1 MPLGRVTGEKNVSVE
16 STPML
21 SVVLP
26 VYNEEALLED
36 NLILIRDYLRSIESE
51 FRWEIVIVNDG
62 SADKSGP
69 IVRQFAEK
77 NEHVVAL
84 THPRNFGLGQ
94 ALKYGMAN
102 TRGDYVITLDIDLS
116 YDVEH
121 IGELARKIRDDK
133 ARLVLASPYMKG
145 GSISNV
151 PGLRRML
158 SILGN
163 RFLRFFVQGH
173 FSTLT
178 SIVRAYDGP
187 YIRAMNL
194 RAQGMDVMP
203 EVVYKSMILRA
214 AIDEVPARLDWGPQ
228 LQYQNRRSSMRLVR
242 HVFSTVMSGFLFRPF
257 LFFVFPGI
265 LLAIFS
271 LYVIFW
277 MGFHVFESYEFL
289 KTAGEIADPSSA
301 LAHAYKAYPHT
312 YIVGLLS
319 TMLSIQLIGL
329 GIVSLQNK
337 RYYEELFHLGSTVLR
352 HEMAGNRDAIH
363 TKNCEPPMSNAGS
376 E

>member
-1 MPLGRVTGEKNVSVE
+1 MADVGVRHRSVGELIVSVE
-16 STPML
+16 TRPLL

-26 VYNEEALLED
+26 VYNEEALLGD
-36 NLILIRDYLRSIESE
+36 NLSKIRDFLRSMESE
-51 FRWEIVIVNDG
+51 FRWEMVIVNDG
-62 SADKSGP
+62 SADTSGP
-69 IVRQFAEK
+69 IVKRFAEM
-77 NEHVVAL
+77 NDNVLSL

-94 ALKYGMAN
+94 ALKYGFAN

-116 YDVEH
+116 YDVNH
-121 IGELARKIRDDK
+121 IGELARKIRDEG
-133 ARLVLASPYMKG
+133 ARLVLASPYTQG
-145 GSISNV
+145 GSIANV
-151 PGLRRML
+151 PFIRRIF

-163 RFLRFFVQGH
+163 RFLRLFVRGH

-178 SIVRAYDGP
+178 SMVRAYDGP
-187 YIRAMNL
+187 FIRAMNL
-194 RAQGMDVMP
+194 RALGMDVMP

-242 HVFSTVMSGFLFRPF
+242 HVFSTVLSGFLFRPF
-257 LFFVFPGI
+257 LFFIFPGI
-265 LLAIFS
+265 LLAFFS

-289 KTAGEIADPSSA
+289 QAAGELAVPSTA
-301 LAHAYKAYPHT
+301 LAHAYKTYPHT

-319 TMLSIQLIGL
+319 TMLSVQLIGL

-337 RYYEELFHLGSTVLR
+337 RYYEELFHLGSSILR
-352 HEMAGNRDAIH
+352 RDIP
-363 TKNCEPPMSNAGS
+363 TKCD
-376 E
+376 

>member
-1 MPLGRVTGEKNVSVE
+1 
-16 STPML
+16 ML